1 VHDPGGQVG
10 AVAAEVE
17 ESAPSVL
24 FRLSEPGEELRAD
37 ADLFAALMAVVDG
50 DFAEI
55 TDLAAGERVWQIWLE
70 RA

>member
-1 VHDPGGQVG
+1 
-10 AVAAEVE
+10 
-17 ESAPSVL
+17 
-24 FRLSEPGEELRAD
+24 
-37 ADLFAALMAVVDG
+37 MAVVDG